1 MLLKTLLKRLLPLL
15 LLAVLTAGQAMF
27 NGTCPQRQAMANFQ
41 LSMLDG
47 QWYEQFS
54 YPGVTLNTTCTKMRF
69 SPEGVDGLK
78 LFIEFVVIA
87 NGTRITDKGKIRLG
101 KNQTVAEFTITEP
114 ALSPSGTPITIKFLH
129 IDNSSCF
136 LWTCC
141 DVKVTSQLTVNLQI
155 VYVMTRDKS
164 PSAAIMNSNYK
175 MARKLDVNMEKLTKC
190 SDLTEFE
197 ENGQVRV
204 F

>member
-15 LLAVLTAGQAMF
+15 LLAVLTDGQAMF
-27 NGTCPQRQAMANFQ
+27 YGTCPQRQAMANFQ
-41 LSMLDG
+41 LSMLQG
-47 QWYEQFS
+47 QWYEQLS
-54 YPGVTLNTTCTKMRF
+54 YPDVTLNTTCTEVWY
-69 SPEGVDGLK
+69 SPDGVDGLK
-78 LFIEFVVIA
+78 VFSEYVLID
-87 NGTRITDKGKIRLG
+87 NGTRFTMQGRYRLG
-101 KNQTVAEFTITEP
+101 KNKSVAEFTMP
-114 ALSPSGTPITIKFLH
+114 PLSPSGSPITIKFLH

-175 MARKLDVNMEKLTKC
+175 MARKLDVNMEKLMNC

-197 ENGQVRV
+197 ESG
-204 F
+204 

>member
-15 LLAVLTAGQAMF
+15 LLAVLTDGQAMF
-27 NGTCPQRQAMANFQ
+27 YGTCPQRQAMANFQ
-41 LSMLDG
+41 LSMLEG
-47 QWYEQFS
+47 QWYEQLS
-54 YPGVTLNTTCTKMRF
+54 YPDVTLNTTCTEVWY

-78 LFIEFVVIA
+78 VFSEYVLIG
-87 NGTRITDKGKIRLG
+87 NGTRFTMKGKYRLG
-101 KNQTVAEFTITEP
+101 KNRSVADFTIP
-114 ALSPSGTPITIKFLH
+114 GSLITLKFLH

-141 DVKVTSQLTVNLQI
+141 DVKVTNQLTVNLQI

-175 MARKLDVNMEKLTKC
+175 MARKLDVNMEKLKKC

-197 ENGQVRV
+197 ESGQVRE